1 MPGTKKRTFGEAFG
15 QHTYEHDRYGGEI
28 TDDYFMKGGVG
39 HGVYS
44 DPLSKSKTTDKSKT
58 TETSKDPTPSLKT

>member
-15 QHTYEHDRYGGEI
+15 QHTYENDRYGGEI

-44 DPLSKSKTTDKSKT
+44 DPLSKSKTT
-58 TETSKDPTPSLKT
+58 ETSKDSTPSLKNIK